1 MSLNDIRVL
10 VADDDPFVSEMLAE
24 ILQSEGC
31 AVQTAGDGCEAYNK
45 FLADPDIDIIISD
58 MNMPGMNG
66 LQLIRKLR
74 DENVDV
80 PIVILTGDNE
90 ISAAIEAIKK
100 GANDYILKDENIQ
113 DMVIPS
119 VEKVLEEYKLKQH
132 HIAAGHKT

>member
-1 MSLNDIRVL
+1 MSLNDIRAL
-10 VADDDPFVSEMLAE
+10 IADDDPFVSEMLAE

-45 FLADPDIDIIISD
+45 FHAAPDINIIISD

-100 GANDYILKDENIQ
+100 GRMIIY
-113 DMVIPS
+113 
-119 VEKVLEEYKLKQH
+119 
-132 HIAAGHKT
+132 

>member
-1 MSLNDIRVL
+1 MSLNDIRAL
-10 VADDDPFVSEMLAE
+10 IADDDPFVSEMLAE
-24 ILQSEGC
+24 ILQAEGC

-45 FLADPDIDIIISD
+45 FHAAPDINVIISD

-80 PIVILTGDNE
+80 PIVILTGDDE
-90 ISAAIEAIKK
+90 ISAAIEAVKK

-113 DMVIPS
+113 DTVIPS
-119 VEKVLEEYKLKQH
+119 VKKVLEEYKQKQH
-132 HIAAGHKT
+132 NISGA

>member
-1 MSLNDIRVL
+1 MSLNDIRAL
-10 VADDDPFVSEMLAE
+10 IADDDPFVSEMLAE

-31 AVQTAGDGCEAYNK
+31 TVQTAADGCEAYNK
-45 FLADPDIDIIISD
+45 FLAGPDINIIISD
-58 MNMPGMNG
+58 MNMPVMNG

-100 GANDYILKDENIQ
+100 GANDYILKDENLQ
-113 DMVIPS
+113 DTVIPS
-119 VEKVLEEYKLKQH
+119 VKRVLEEYKLKQH
-132 HIAAGHKT
+132 NIAGHKT

>member
-1 MSLNDIRVL
+1 MSLNDIRAL
-10 VADDDPFVSEMLAE
+10 IADDDPFVSELLAE

-31 AVQTAGDGCEAYNK
+31 AVQTAGDGCEAYDK
-45 FLADPDIDIIISD
+45 FLADPDVNIIISD

-66 LQLIRKLR
+66 LQLIGKIR
-74 DENVDV
+74 DDNIDV

-113 DMVIPS
+113 DTVIPS
-119 VEKVLEEYKLKQH
+119 VKKVLEEYKLIQYNSSG
-132 HIAAGHKT
+132 A

>member
-1 MSLNDIRVL
+1 MSLNDIRAL

-45 FLADPDIDIIISD
+45 FLADPNIDIIISD

-66 LQLIRKLR
+66 LQLIRRLR

-119 VEKVLEEYKLKQH
+119 VRKILEEYKLKQH
-132 HIAAGHKT
+132 HSSGA

>member
-1 MSLNDIRVL
+1 MSLNDIRAL

-58 MNMPGMNG
+58 MNMPRMNG

-90 ISAAIEAIKK
+90 ISSAIEAIKK

-113 DMVIPS
+113 DTIIPS

-132 HIAAGHKT
+132 NRSGDKT

>member
-1 MSLNDIRVL
+1 MSLNNIRALIV
-10 VADDDPFVSEMLAE
+10 DDDPFVSEMLAE

-31 AVQTAGDGCEAYNK
+31 SVQTAGDGGEAYNK
-45 FLADPDIDIIISD
+45 FNADPDINIIISD

-66 LQLIRKLR
+66 MQLIRKLR
-74 DENVDV
+74 DENTDV

-113 DMVIPS
+113 DTVIPS
-119 VEKVLEEYKLKQH
+119 VKKALEEYKLKQYNSSG
-132 HIAAGHKT
+132 A

>member
-1 MSLNDIRVL
+1 MSLNDVRALI
-10 VADDDPFVSEMLAE
+10 ADDDPFVSEMLAE

-31 AVQTAGDGCEAYNK
+31 AVQTAGDGCEAYDK

-66 LQLIRKLR
+66 LQLIGKLR
-74 DENVDV
+74 DANIDV
-80 PIVILTGDNE
+80 PIVILTGNNE

-113 DMVIPS
+113 DTVIPS
-119 VEKVLEEYKLKQH
+119 VNKVLEEYKLKQYNSSG
-132 HIAAGHKT
+132 A